1 MKHIKKTFLAV
12 FTAVMMLCICL
23 FAACENI
30 AVKGDLV
37 LNQDGTGS
45 RKITATIIKHDK
57 DDGYGNAYYY
67 LRKHGSELQSY
78 IEGVYQTK
86 VSGSEEWLA
95 VKVTDGTDKE
105 TIELSYNF
113 TSFAD
118 YTEKLGKL
126 VKFGNEETAYTAPTL
141 VENSNGS
148 VTYSEPA
155 SIQTAIYKA
164 LQTYMMDD
172 ETVFDIDCTIN
183 GEPANKNQELGGGMA
198 SDYNG
203 LLNGVE
209 DDKEAPMSIKIGAG
223 NAKTVT
229 KDGDN
234 NYVVTA
240 NYDGSPVTDK
250 KPTELVL
257 DYSFND
263 TLNNAGTLGEAGNL
277 TLGAGSQQSA
287 PAYVDGIDGKG
298 YYFDGSSYL
307 ASANRTFSYDELT
320 VSFYYRMDEYVTTDT
335 GANMVIVPAGL
346 GALGAGVI
354 DLEFINE
361 ADTDVDG
368 VQFLV
373 KMNSTDWQTQDKLYT
388 ETTVALGEWHCYTI
402 VFQNTYADD
411 GYVDGAYVNLYIDGE
426 RVERTELSFAAGLK
440 YSLGMADDTAT
451 ANGGFNLGGY
461 FEADLVKRTC
471 KGVLDNFKVFDG
483 ALSASE
489 VKSKCYTVE
498 VNNGGTEKPG
508 ETPKKGCG
516 SAVAGSVLASCVVLA
531 AVASICVVVSKRK
544 NNNNAR

>member
-1 MKHIKKTFLAV
+1 MKHIKKTLLAV
-12 FTAVMMLCICL
+12 FTAVMMFCICL
-23 FAACENI
+23 FAACANI
-30 AVKGDLV
+30 TVKGDLV

-45 RKITATIIKHDK
+45 RKITATITKNDNK
-57 DDGYGNAYYY
+57 GDGYGQSYYY
-67 LRKHGSELQSY
+67 LKKHGSELQSY
-78 IEGVYQTK
+78 IAGVYQTK

-113 TSFAD
+113 TSFVD

-141 VENSNGS
+141 VENDNGS

-155 SIQTAIYKA
+155 AIQTAIYKA

-172 ETVFDIDCTIN
+172 ETVFDIDCTVDGDKTN
-183 GEPANKNQELGGGMA
+183 TAA
-198 SDYNG
+198 SKKD
-203 LLNGVE
+203 LLDGVK
-209 DDKEAPMSIKIGAG
+209 DDETAPMSIKIGAG
-223 NAKTVT
+223 NAKTVM

-240 NYDGSPVTDK
+240 NYDGSPVIDK

-277 TLGAGSQQSA
+277 TLGAGSAQSA

-320 VSFYYRMDEYVTTDT
+320 ISFYYRMDEYVETDT

-354 DLEFINE
+354 DLEFIHE
-361 ADTDVDG
+361 ADSDVDG

-388 ETTVALGEWHCYTI
+388 EMTVALGEWHCYTI

-426 RVERTELSFAAGLK
+426 RVERAELSFAAGLK
-440 YSLGMADDTAT
+440 YSLGMADESAS

-498 VNNGGTEKPG
+498 VSNNNQG
-508 ETPKKGCG
+508 EEPPAENPNKGCG

-544 NNNNAR
+544 NNNSAR